1 MKALLIGGGVMGE
14 ALLAAAL
21 RRNIFG
27 REDITVCD
35 VLEHRRNQLRGEYGV
50 ATAAEAEPL
59 IPEADVI
66 ILAVKP
72 QDLGSV
78 RGKLRE
84 AALLISIVAGVSIRR
99 LATHFEHR
107 RIVRVMPN
115 TPAAAGVGMS
125 VWTATE
131 DVTPDQRQLVANLLS
146 ALGRELFVPDE
157 RKVDMAT
164 AVSGSGP
171 AYVYLFAEA
180 LIEGAVSIGL
190 SRRDAEELVL
200 QTILGSARYAQESG
214 RSPAELRAMVT
225 SPAGTT
231 AAGLLAMERGA
242 IRAAIIEGVRAA
254 YQRALELG
262 EEA

>member
-21 RRNIFG
+21 RRRIFA
-27 REDITVCD
+27 REDVTVCD
-35 VLEHRRNQLRGEYGV
+35 VLEHRRNQLRSEYGV
-50 ATAAEAEPL
+50 NTAAEAEPL
-59 IPEADVI
+59 MPSADVV

-72 QDLGSV
+72 QDIGSV
-78 RGKLRE
+78 RGRLRE
-84 AALLISIVAGVSIRR
+84 GALLVSIAAGVSIRR

-125 VWTATE
+125 VWTATD
-131 DVTPDQRQLVANLLS
+131 DVTPEQRQLVANLLG

-180 LIEGAVSIGL
+180 LIEGAVAIGIP
-190 SRRDAEELVL
+190 RRDAEELVL
-200 QTILGSARYAQESG
+200 QTILGAARYAQESG
-214 RSPAELRAMVT
+214 KSPAELRAMVT
-225 SPAGTT
+225 SPGGTT
-231 AAGLLAMERGA
+231 AAALLAMERGA
-242 IRAAIIEGVRAA
+242 IRAAIIDGVRAA